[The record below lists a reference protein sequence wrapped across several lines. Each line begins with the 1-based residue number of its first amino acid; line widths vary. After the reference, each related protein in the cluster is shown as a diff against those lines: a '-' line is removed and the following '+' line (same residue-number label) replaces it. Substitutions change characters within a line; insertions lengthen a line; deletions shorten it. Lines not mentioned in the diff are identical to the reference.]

1 MRRPSQ
7 EPLPYE
13 ELPLGPLDPERV
25 EAMWC
30 YRPGAPRR
38 QTVLPDGRMDLVA
51 HAVLDANGR
60 IATVR
65 LAIAGPADRPGTVA
79 HRAPVWSAGVR
90 FQLGWGGACLALDPA
105 ALLNQVMTG
114 AAVERHLGALGDGLA
129 SALLAATDTSALQA
143 ALVQAAHRLSQRAGP
158 PGPAQA
164 RALQALHWWR
174 MHPGSPLQA
183 LCSALAMSERTL
195 RRDMLATVGLPL
207 RSLAG
212 ILRFQRAM
220 ALVQAGRAPS
230 LTGLAH
236 DAGYAD
242 QAHMTRQFRRLGGFT
257 PAQPEA
263 VPVVVEAAWQAPSA
277 GPAPPGAH
285 AETCAAGPHNLHPR
299 RPAPRAG
306 SPAPSARPPRAAGL

>member
-1 MRRPSQ
+1 MRPLD
-7 EPLPYE
+7 PLPYE

-25 EAMWC
+25 EALWC

-51 HAVLDANGR
+51 HAVLDGSGR

-79 HRAPVWSAGVR
+79 HRATVWSAGVR

-105 ALLNQVMTG
+105 ALLNQVLTG
-114 AAVERHLGALGDGLA
+114 AAVERHLDALDNDLA
-129 SALLAATDTSALQA
+129 LPLLAATDTPGLQA
-143 ALVQAAHRLSQRAGP
+143 ALVRAAHTLSQRAGP

-164 RALQALHWWR
+164 RALQALRWLR
-174 MHPGSPLQA
+174 MHPGAPAQA
-183 LCSALAMSERTL
+183 LGGALAIPERTL
-195 RRDMLATVGLPL
+195 RRDMLSAVGMPL

-220 ALVQAGRAPS
+220 ALVQAGRASS

-257 PAQPEA
+257 PALPEA
-263 VPVVVEAAWQAPSA
+263 VPVVQAALQVPSA

-285 AETCAAGPHNLHPR
+285 AETASTGPHSPHPR
-299 RPAPRAG
+299 RPAPKDG
-306 SPAPSARPPRAAGL
+306 PPAPRARPPRAASP

>member
-1 MRRPSQ
+1 MQRPPQ

-13 ELPLGPLDPERV
+13 ELPLGSLDPERV
-25 EAMWC
+25 EALWC
-30 YRPGAPRR
+30 YRPAAPRR

-51 HAVLDANGR
+51 HAVLDGSGR

-90 FQLGWGGACLALDPA
+90 FRLGWGGACLALDPA
-105 ALLNQVMTG
+105 ALLNQVLTG
-114 AAVERHLGALGDGLA
+114 AAVERALGNDLA
-129 SALLAATDTSALQA
+129 SALLAATDTPGLQA

-164 RALQALHWWR
+164 RALQALRWWR
-174 MHPGSPLQA
+174 MHPGAPLQA
-183 LCSALAMSERTL
+183 MCSALAVSERTL

-257 PAQPEA
+257 PALPEA
-263 VPVVVEAAWQAPSA
+263 VPVVEAAWQAPSA

-285 AETCAAGPHNLHPR
+285 AETREAGPHSPPPR
-299 RPAPRAG
+299 RPAPKAG
-306 SPAPSARPPRAAGL
+306 PPAPSARPPRAAGL